1 MKAKDYLKNNVPF
14 LKEDLEKN
22 YLRSYTEEVMEQ
34 YANQRVI
41 EELEKITEDSYIDL
55 WELIDNLEVRI
66 RELKQQI
73 WKEHTKQSNGC

>member
-66 RELKQQI
+66 KELKQ
-73 WKEHTKQSNGC
+73 

>member
-1 MKAKDYLKNNVPF
+1 MPF

-66 RELKQQI
+66 RELKQ
-73 WKEHTKQSNGC
+73 

>member
-66 RELKQQI
+66 RELKQ
-73 WKEHTKQSNGC
+73 